1 MFFFVNQYLLSS
13 NSSIEHAEI
22 KRLKLFKENHT
33 PAKLVTRD
41 FDPII
46 HSTLGRF
53 GLENDQLVNMYDF
66 FAGTIDYQGQ
76 LCHVED
82 LHLPH
87 DYQVSDGS
95 NSRTVKDGDRLVAE
109 IFFIGGTVGLVDHV
123 DYFDVAGNLTLRQRF
138 DIRGFKAV
146 DVFFGQDGQIHYERY
161 YRPDGS
167 NYLDQYYVQS
177 TQNTPI
183 NSFNVL
189 KGYNGKDYYFD
200 GIDELFTF
208 FLQELDNSNTDT
220 NSFIADRPAIAIR
233 PVLQLSQKTKK
244 YLWLPFNHVDDGQDP
259 LTGPLNGLINEPLTN
274 ELTKWDGI
282 IVMTQHQ
289 HDELQKKIG
298 NKVPIYVIN
307 GVPVKHTT
315 KRVPMNK
322 RQLHNI
328 IYVGRLG
335 NDKQISNL
343 ISIYTLVHKKIK
355 DSKLT
360 LYGYG
365 SPNDTNTYKEQVKQ
379 AGLKNYVTFAG
390 YQVKLAE
397 AYDQAQL
404 FVDTSRIDA
413 QPLSMGEALSHGL
426 PVVSYDYYYGPNELI
441 KPGINGELINLG
453 NEKKFAETII
463 SLLKDQ
469 KELQKLSNGA
479 YANID
484 VIDTNTTWAQW
495 EKLIANNS

>member
-53 GLENDQLVNMYDF
+53 GLDNDQLINMYDF
-66 FAGTIDYQGQ
+66 FSGTINYQGH
-76 LCHVED
+76 LFHVED
-82 LHLPH
+82 LHLPY
-87 DYQVSDGS
+87 DYQVSAGS
-95 NSRTVKDGDRLVAE
+95 NFRTVKDGGRLVAE
-109 IFFIGGTVGLVDHV
+109 IFFTGGTVGLVDHV
-123 DYFDVAGNLTLRQRF
+123 DFFDAAGNLTLRQRF

-146 DVFFGQDGQIHYERY
+146 DVFFGQDGQIHFERY

-167 NYLDQYYVQS
+167 NYLDRYYVQS

-183 NSFNVL
+183 NSLNVL
-189 KGYNGKDYYFD
+189 KNYHGNNYYFD
-200 GIDELFTF
+200 GINELFSF
-208 FLQELDNSNTDT
+208 FLQELNNSYNDT
-220 NSFIADRPAIAIR
+220 NSFIVDRPAIAIQ
-233 PVLQLSQKTKK
+233 PVLQLPEKANK

-259 LTGPLNGLINEPLTN
+259 LNGPLNGLINEPLTN
-274 ELTKWDGI
+274 ELNKWNGI

-289 HDELQKKIG
+289 HNELQKKIG

-307 GVPVKHTT
+307 GTPVKHTT

-322 RQLHNI
+322 RQLHEI
-328 IYVGRLG
+328 VYVGRLG

-343 ISIYTLVHKKIK
+343 ISIYASVHKKIK
-355 DSKLT
+355 DSKLI

-365 SPNDTNTYKEQVKQ
+365 TPNDTKIYKEQVKQ
-379 AGLKNYVTFAG
+379 AGLENNIIFAG
-390 YQVKLAE
+390 YQVKLAD
-397 AYDQAQL
+397 AYNHAQL
-404 FVDTSRIDA
+404 FVDASRIDA

-426 PVVSYDYYYGPNELI
+426 PVVSYNYYYGPNELI

-453 NEKKFAETII
+453 DEKNFAKAII
-463 SLLKDQ
+463 SLLRDQ
-469 KELQKLSNGA
+469 KKLQKLSNGA
-479 YANID
+479 YANVDSID
-484 VIDTNTTWAQW
+484 VNTTWAQW
-495 EKLIANNS
+495 KKLIDNGA

>member
-22 KRLKLFKENHT
+22 KRLKLFKENNT
-33 PAKLVTRD
+33 PAKLATRD

-53 GLENDQLVNMYDF
+53 GLDDDQLVNMFDF
-66 FAGTIDYQGQ
+66 FAGTVNYKGHLFHTQ
-76 LCHVED
+76 D
-82 LHLPH
+82 LHLPY

-109 IFFIGGTVGLVDHV
+109 IFFTGGTIGLVDHV
-123 DYFDVAGNLTLRQRF
+123 DFYDVAGNITLRQHF

-167 NYLDQYYVQS
+167 NYLDRYYVQS

-183 NSFNVL
+183 NSLNVL
-189 KGYNGKDYYFD
+189 KNYHGKNYYFD
-200 GIDELFTF
+200 GIDELFAF
-208 FLQELDNSNTDT
+208 FLQELDSSYDGV

-233 PVLQLSQKTKK
+233 PVLQLPKAAKK

-259 LTGPLNGLINEPLTN
+259 INGPLNGLISEAV
-274 ELTKWDGI
+274 TKDLAKWNGI

-289 HDELQKKIG
+289 HDLLQKKIG
-298 NKVPIYVIN
+298 NRTPIYVIN
-307 GVPVKHTT
+307 GTPVKHTN

-322 RQLHNI
+322 RLSHNI

-335 NDKQISNL
+335 NDKQISSL
-343 ISIYTLVHKKIK
+343 ISIYSLVHKKIK

-365 SPNDTNTYKEQVKQ
+365 SPSDTHNYKEQVKQ
-379 AGLKNYVTFAG
+379 AGLENNIIFAG
-390 YQVKLAE
+390 YQVKLANV
-397 AYDQAQL
+397 YDQAQL

-413 QPLSMGEALSHGL
+413 QPLAMGEALSHGV
-426 PVVSYDYYYGPNELI
+426 PVISFDYFYGPNELI
-441 KPGINGELINLG
+441 KPGVNGELINLG
-453 NEKKFAETII
+453 NEKKFADTIV

-469 KELQKLSNGA
+469 KKLQELSNGA
-479 YANID
+479 YASTDSID
-484 VIDTNTTWAQW
+484 AATTWKQW
-495 EKLIANNS
+495 QELIQH